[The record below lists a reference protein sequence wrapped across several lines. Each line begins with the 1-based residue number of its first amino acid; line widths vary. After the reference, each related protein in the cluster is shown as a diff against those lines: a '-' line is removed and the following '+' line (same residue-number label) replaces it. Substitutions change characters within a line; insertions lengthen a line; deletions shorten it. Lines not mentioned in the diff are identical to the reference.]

1 MKKTLLLSALA
12 IGLLTSC
19 SKDPI
24 SNTNTNNPTSCEI
37 AIPKQNSMKIGSDI
51 FDNAGFYRNNSINGE
66 KYIYF
71 YANQLSTNL
80 RAEGAIQ
87 FDPATN
93 LVQTF
98 WIEVKDGTTFKY
110 YANSQEQTTINPN
123 FIKELKLTQVCIN
136 SSVVKGIIYHLS
148 GETFGYINGDKSK
161 KINVSYNFKT
171 TK

>member
-1 MKKTLLLSALA
+1 MKKVSIIILSITLLV
-12 IGLLTSC
+12 SC

-24 SNTNTNNPTSCEI
+24 SNTNTNNTTSCEI

-80 RAEGAIQ
+80 RAEGTIQ

-93 LVQTF
+93 LVQNF
-98 WIEVKDGTTFKY
+98 WIEVKDGNTFKY